1 LTTSAIAWPP
11 GLREE
16 ACMNFKRKSAIAACA
31 LALGTIPAHAAP
43 TLDEYVTFSGFGT
56 LSEAH
61 SNYSSADFIGTVS
74 QPNGVGY
81 SRRWSPTLDS
91 DLGVQANITLTDA
104 LSGVVQVLSR
114 DDADGNFKPAV
125 EWANLKYQ
133 ITSDLALRLGRIV
146 LPTYD
151 RSDTQN
157 VGYALPWVR
166 VPIEITYTSSATD
179 ADGIDVLYR
188 LSTGAV
194 TQNLQLQWGT
204 ATQNLP
210 GVAFTS
216 NRAHVALF
224 EDTLQYGDASLHL
237 TYQMCDPL
245 GFPRARL
252 ALEDLGFTYDP
263 GAWFATADSNHTQN
277 AYFGD
282 FISGYISGGVRVG
295 RFAPYTFYSSTHA
308 LSSGTSGLKS
318 LGDQHTIA
326 AGVRWD
332 FAKNL
337 DFKLQ
342 VERVTIDTL
351 DDPAAFSNL
360 QPGVRVGDKADV
372 VSLTLD
378 FVF

>member
-1 LTTSAIAWPP
+1 VKHT
-11 GLREE
+11 
-16 ACMNFKRKSAIAACA
+16 IAACA
-31 LALGTIPAHAAP
+31 LALGTIPAHAAS

-56 LSEAH
+56 LGEVY
-61 SNYSSADFIGTVS
+61 SNYSLADFIGTVS
-74 QPNGVGY
+74 EPNGVGY

-91 DLGVQANITLTDA
+91 DLGVQANVSLTGA

-114 DDADGNFKPAV
+114 DDADGNYKPTI

-166 VPIEITYTSSATD
+166 VPIEITYTSSATN
-179 ADGIDVLYR
+179 ADGIDLLYR

-204 ATQNLP
+204 GTQDLP
-210 GVAFTS
+210 GAAFTS
-216 NRAHVALF
+216 NRAHIALF

-237 TYQMCDPL
+237 IYQMSDSL
-245 GFPRARL
+245 GYPPVRL
-252 ALEDLGFTYDP
+252 ALEDVGFTYDP
-263 GAWFATADSNHTQN
+263 GAWFATADSNHTKD

-295 RFAPYTFYSSTHA
+295 RFAPYIFYSATHA
-308 LSSGTSGLKS
+308 LSTGTSGLQS
-318 LGDQHTIA
+318 LGDQHTMA
-326 AGVRWD
+326 TGVRWD

-342 VERVTIDTL
+342 VEQVTIDTL

-372 VSLTLD
+372 VSLALD